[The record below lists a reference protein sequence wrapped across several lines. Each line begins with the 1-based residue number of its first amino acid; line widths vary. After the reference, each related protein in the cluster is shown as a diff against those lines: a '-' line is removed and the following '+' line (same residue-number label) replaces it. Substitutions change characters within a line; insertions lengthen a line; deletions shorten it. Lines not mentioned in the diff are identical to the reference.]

1 MSAIPVMT
9 HRPEAVLCDAIGTM
23 LRLDRPIERLRG
35 QLAARGLLIPEE
47 QAVRALAAEVA
58 AYREHHLDGVDA
70 ASITALRRHCAE
82 ALRAEIPGLD
92 AERAYLVVM
101 GLVRFELLPETH
113 ESLGALKDAGL
124 RLAVVSNWDASLEGT
139 LLAVGLRQYFDVVV
153 SSAAVGAAKPS
164 PAPLLRA
171 CELLGVAPDRA
182 VMIGDEEV
190 DARAAEAAGMAC
202 VKVEAA
208 AGIAEATA
216 SVLRLPV

>member
-1 MSAIPVMT
+1 MPAAVMT
-9 HRPEAVLCDAIGTM
+9 TRPTVVLCDAIGTM

-35 QLAARGLLIPEE
+35 QLAARGLLIDEE

-58 AYREHHLDGVDA
+58 AYRERHLDGVDA
-70 ASITALRRHCAE
+70 KTITALRRHCAE

-101 GLVRFELLPETH
+101 GLVRFEVLPQTH
-113 ESLGALKDAGL
+113 ESLQAMRDAGL

-139 LLAVGLRQYFDVVV
+139 LLAVGLRKYFDVVV
-153 SSAAVGAAKPS
+153 SSATVGAAKPS

-171 CELLGVAPDRA
+171 CQLLEVEPAEA
-182 VMIGDEEV
+182 VMIGDDDV
-190 DARAAEAAGMAC
+190 DERAATAAGMPC
-202 VKVEAA
+202 LRVETA

-216 SVLRLPV
+216 ALLRLPV